1 MLKFLLKPKWIAL
14 TLVAI
19 LLQPAFF
26 ALSDWQWRRLHQ
38 RETYNTVILG
48 NQNKTAVSLDDAISQ
63 AHAAPQPSFD
73 PTWQWRP
80 ISVTGTWDVAHQVL
94 VRKKSYESNLG
105 FWVVTPIT
113 DAAHHSIL
121 VNRGWIPASA
131 SALTSPAVL
140 PAPKGIV
147 SIIGRLRII
156 AARDKPQ
163 PTDLP
168 HGQVDTIQPSEVL
181 PTSSVVSNGY
191 LELSASTPQS
201 MTSDLSPIQ
210 PPEITEGP
218 HRSYA
223 LQWIF
228 FAIMTVIGYI
238 ILVRKQ
244 IQDNQI
250 ESLKSNT
257 TQLSS

>member
-1 MLKFLLKPKWIAL
+1 VLKFLLKPKWVAL

-38 RETYNTVILG
+38 RETYNTVILD
-48 NQNKTAVSLDDAISQ
+48 NQNKPTVSLDDAIAQTPKGLRLSV
-63 AHAAPQPSFD
+63 D
-73 PTWQWRP
+73 PAWQWRP
-80 ISVTGTWDVAHQVL
+80 VSVTGTWDVAHQVL

-113 DAAHHSIL
+113 DAHHHSIL
-121 VNRGWIPASA
+121 VNRGWIPASS

-140 PAPKGIV
+140 PAPTGNV

-156 AARDKPQ
+156 TARDKPR
-163 PTDLP
+163 PKDLP

-181 PTSSVVSNGY
+181 PASSVVSNGY

-238 ILVRKQ
+238 ILIRKE
-244 IQDNQI
+244 IQDNM
-250 ESLKSNT
+250 LA
-257 TQLSS
+257 